1 MPPLKPTSPVR
12 RKPNPTEA
20 IMPIVRDSQGR
31 PCVRGRSPI
40 RKKTAG

>member
-12 RKPNPTEA
+12 PTPKPTET

-31 PCVRGRSPI
+31 PCVRWQSPI
-40 RKKTAG
+40 RKKATG